1 MYIKEVDLEEKT
13 QNINLVIN
21 DIKYKMNIYL
31 RNYLPINELL
41 LDTFNELVS
50 AYNDYKTVS
59 LFRKNDTIIAFI
71 KYAHKDFPNFPIQVM
86 LKYNGGNRVHGFV
99 GNLPIAAKLLDK
111 NRFFYDPK
119 LRFGHELKKVL
130 TESERENRKFIEGFY
145 EYAVIDIGSKDIITI
160 GKYNPDIKWFDQI
173 IKLTRDNTII
183 RPNILN
189 NHLNKIINIVKSN
202 ADVIQKIHSIN
213 TIILNNVHYRQ
224 LKDSMLS
231 MLDNIINNYD
241 LVSIP
246 WLIVDPIGLMSRE
259 FYELLVNP
267 NKLDMDS
274 NIDLKQFIS
283 YLIKI
288 LIRDVIARDLI
299 THLKNRVKYVH
310 VKELYLSAY
319 AYRLLNNFGVKKILK
334 TADTYALLKSDN
346 KLINIV
352 DRQQFDLFKNGFNF
366 KMGEFLVEN
375 LSIKN
380 VETRY
385 KIFYI

>member
-1 MYIKEVDLEEKT
+1 MYIKEINLEEKT
-13 QNINLVIN
+13 QNINMVIN

-41 LDTFNELVS
+41 LDTFNELIPV
-50 AYNDYKTVS
+50 YDDYKTVS
-59 LFRKNDTIIAFI
+59 LLKKNNAIIAFI

-86 LKYNGGNRVHGFV
+86 LKHNGNDKVHGFV
-99 GNLPIAAKLLDK
+99 GNLPVAVKLLSK

-119 LRFGHELKKVL
+119 LKFGHELKKVL
-130 TESERENRKFIEGFY
+130 TESERENRKFIEGHY
-145 EYAVIDIGSKDIITI
+145 EYIVIDIGSKDIITI

-202 ADVIQKIHSIN
+202 VDVIQKIHGIN
-213 TIILNNVHYRQ
+213 SIILNNEYYRQ

-231 MLDNIINNYD
+231 MLDNIVNNYD
-241 LVSIP
+241 LVSVP

-267 NKLDMDS
+267 NKLNENS

-283 YLIKI
+283 YLVKV

-299 THLKNRVKYVH
+299 SYLKNKVKYVH

-334 TADTYALLKSDN
+334 TADTYALLNSDN
-346 KLINIV
+346 KLINII
-352 DRQQFDLFKNGFNF
+352 DRQQFDLFKNGFNL
-366 KMGEFLVEN
+366 KMGEFLTQN

-380 VETRY
+380 VETKY